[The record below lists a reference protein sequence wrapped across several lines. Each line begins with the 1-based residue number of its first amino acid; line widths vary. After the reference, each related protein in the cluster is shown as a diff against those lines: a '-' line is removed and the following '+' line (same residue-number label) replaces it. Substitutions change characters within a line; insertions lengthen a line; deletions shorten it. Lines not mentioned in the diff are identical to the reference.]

1 MDYAKYKD
9 WKAWVQNRVN
19 CINEVETVWKHVPGS
34 VNLADIAT
42 REINLLNISI
52 ETMGS
57 KSCQLYKRS

>member
-1 MDYAKYKD
+1 MGS
-9 WKAWVQNRVN
+9 QNRVN

-34 VNLADIAT
+34 ANLADIAT

-57 KSCQLYKRS
+57 KSCQLHKRS